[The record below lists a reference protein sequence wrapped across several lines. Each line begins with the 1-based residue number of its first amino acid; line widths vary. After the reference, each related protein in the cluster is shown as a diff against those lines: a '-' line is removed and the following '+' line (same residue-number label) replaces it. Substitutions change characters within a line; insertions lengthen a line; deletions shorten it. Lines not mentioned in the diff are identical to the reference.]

1 MKRVGNFII
10 GNAVLCEDVRKED
23 NGKQILIGVFPG
35 DLLIPDFP
43 APIQLAVYIELIAPA
58 GVNEM
63 EIRMS
68 GPQKGTA
75 ILRAKIDHE
84 KEGPAAIATQRI
96 GIVMEKEG
104 IFRIDARVPDG
115 RWSNLITKKVSLG
128 VSPTA

>member
-1 MKRVGNFII
+1 MKRIGNLKI
-10 GNAVLCEDVRKED
+10 GNALLCEDVRKED

-43 APIQLAVYIELIAPA
+43 AQVQLAFYIELIAPA
-58 GVNEM
+58 GVTEL

-68 GPQKGTA
+68 GPQKGRA

-84 KEGPAAIATQRI
+84 MEGPAAVATPKI
-96 GIVMEKEG
+96 SVLMEKEG

-115 RWSNLITKKVSLG
+115 HWSNLITKKVSLG